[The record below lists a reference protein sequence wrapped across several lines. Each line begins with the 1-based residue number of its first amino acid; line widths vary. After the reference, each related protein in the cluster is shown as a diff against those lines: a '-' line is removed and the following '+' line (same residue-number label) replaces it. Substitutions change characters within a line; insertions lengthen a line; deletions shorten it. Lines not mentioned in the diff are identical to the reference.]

1 MKELIDGLGLG
12 AKEAAGFKV
21 RVDQLS
27 EYLRHSYRRSCT
39 NILTAGCQGGAAFCI
54 QHALSG
60 EGEFECR
67 CTHVGAHDM
76 RYEEFNEVHYL
87 IEDLKTVLDRRRA
100 TLQARLDAIEAA
112 AVTADRAAAT
122 PAVDPTTA
130 SPTAEN
136 PEAANIADQLAELDE
151 RSEDLASCA
160 KNLDLYTRHLLR
172 KALSSTITIELL
184 EELKSN
190 LTRVHL
196 IIDYKQKILP
206 ERHRATQTEAFGKRG
221 KSLHGA
227 TVLRWDVRAQ
237 DFNGINIRVA
247 CDDANQTWFHT
258 LNALRTTLDEV
269 VKLWADV
276 DEATMQSD
284 GANNYDCTA
293 FMCSAPDLFNATSI
307 KLRRHA
313 ITEVG
318 DGKNLTDTDFQ
329 QAQSALN
336 QGLDGGR
343 DFEDAQ
349 VLPSRANGSRC
360 RVSPCTSPIVCAA
373 GYLGHAR
380 SQQDTRRH
388 KRGHEA
394 RSTHARAK
402 IRARTE
408 SLHGDRLVL
417 RP

>member
-27 EYLRHSYRRSCT
+27 EYLRHTYRRACT

-60 EGEFECR
+60 EGGFECA
-67 CTHVGAHDM
+67 CTHAGQHDM

-100 TLQARLDAIEAA
+100 TLQARLDAIEGA
-112 AVTADRAAAT
+112 AVTANRATATPTAATPAAAT
-122 PAVDPTTA
+122 PAVNPTAA
-130 SPTAEN
+130 SPTAAN
-136 PEAANIADQLAELDE
+136 PEADIIADQLAELDE
-151 RSEDLASCA
+151 RSEDLASCE

-172 KALSSTITIELL
+172 KALSSTITIDLL
-184 EELKSN
+184 EQLKSN

-227 TVLRWDVRAQ
+227 TVLRWDARAQ
-237 DFNGINIRVA
+237 DFNVINIRVA

-258 LNALRTTLDEV
+258 LNALRTTLDEA
-269 VKLWADV
+269 VKLWTDV
-276 DEATMQSD
+276 NEATMQSD
-284 GANNYDCTA
+284 GANNYNCTA
-293 FMCSAPDLFNATSI
+293 FMCSAPDLFKATGI
-307 KLRRHA
+307 KLRRHS

-318 DGKNLTDTDFQ
+318 DGKNLADTDFQ

-349 VLPSRANGSRC
+349 VLPSLSNGS
-360 RVSPCTSPIVCAA
+360 
-373 GYLGHAR
+373 
-380 SQQDTRRH
+380 
-388 KRGHEA
+388 
-394 RSTHARAK
+394 
-402 IRARTE
+402 
-408 SLHGDRLVL
+408 
-417 RP
+417 